1 MLIQFAGIMV
11 LGPPIVAVLVFEV
24 ILNSMAM
31 FNHGN
36 VRLPLPLDRVLRW
49 LIVTPDMHR
58 IHHSVEDDEANSNF
72 GFNLS
77 WWDRLFGT
85 YREQPRSGHEGMT
98 FGIHGYRQPR
108 DVSWLPGLLALP
120 FRGMV
125 TGCGLPNFPHGPL
138 AMRNN
143 LQRGLHAAA
152 AFLSTRRGFA
162 DVHMVRGGISA
173 WLEHGWPSTFRPEP
187 RETYP

>member
-24 ILNSMAM
+24 ILNGMAM

-120 FRGMV
+120 FRGMA
-125 TGCGLPNFPHGPL
+125 H
-138 AMRNN
+138 
-143 LQRGLHAAA
+143 
-152 AFLSTRRGFA
+152 
-162 DVHMVRGGISA
+162 
-173 WLEHGWPSTFRPEP
+173 
-187 RETYP
+187 